1 MLKLFKIQKHTHLHL
16 GWPMGEYIFSKIS
29 FFLVNYSFKLQWK
42 NTDHNV
48 GVPVQKLDE
57 LLQAPE
63 AAFQTAQQELGK
75 FILCF
80 SLTLEFVINILQ
92 QNPDN
97 LDDGEDER
105 TKCQRA
111 CVISVSIP
119 EGSAQRGTQ
128 RVCRHVIGFIRSPV
142 VGCKCPCQSHLS
154 QSSDKVGTPEEQEDV
169 VELKDDQ
176 VFVIW
181 RFPTIESKQTIGFVE
196 NLINRFTG
204 CREETDQRD

>member
-1 MLKLFKIQKHTHLHL
+1 MLN
-16 GWPMGEYIFSKIS
+16 FSKSKNTLIYILDGLRVS
-29 FFLVNYSFKLQWK
+29 TFLAKFNFLVNYSFKLQWK

-48 GVPVQKLDE
+48 GVPVHKLDE

-75 FILCF
+75 FILC
-80 SLTLEFVINILQ
+80 SCGTKRKQKSSHTKQIIVNS
-92 QNPDN
+92 
-97 LDDGEDER
+97 DER
-105 TKCQRA
+105 TKCERA

-128 RVCRHVIGFIRSPV
+128 RVCRHVIGLFRSPV
-142 VGCKCPCQSHLS
+142 VGCKCPCQSHLT
-154 QSSDKVGTPEEQEDV
+154 QSSDKVCTPEEQEDI

-181 RFPTIESKQTIGFVE
+181 RFPTIESKQALRPRTVSLHSRKSE
-196 NLINRFTG
+196 VL
-204 CREETDQRD
+204 EM